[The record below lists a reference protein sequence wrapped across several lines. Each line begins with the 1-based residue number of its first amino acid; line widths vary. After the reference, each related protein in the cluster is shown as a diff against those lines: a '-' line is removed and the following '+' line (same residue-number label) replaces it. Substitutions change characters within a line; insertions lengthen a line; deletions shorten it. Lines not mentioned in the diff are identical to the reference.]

1 MIVIRLDRLDVYI
14 YIRCVYKTDT
24 WTHRY
29 MHSYMVMTY
38 FDSIPM
44 VQETNTIKQH
54 GDIMHETKQSITEV

>member
-1 MIVIRLDRLDVYI
+1 
-14 YIRCVYKTDT
+14 
-24 WTHRY
+24 
-29 MHSYMVMTY
+29 MHSYLVMTY